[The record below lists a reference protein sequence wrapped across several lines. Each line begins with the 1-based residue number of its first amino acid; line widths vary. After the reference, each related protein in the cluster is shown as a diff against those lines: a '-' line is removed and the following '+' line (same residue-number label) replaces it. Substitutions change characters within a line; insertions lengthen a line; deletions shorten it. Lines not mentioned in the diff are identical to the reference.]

1 MSNTDQDTPTG
12 KPARR
17 NRKGEQRRQKSEQ
30 PQSVEMEQ
38 RLSPEP
44 DRPENPASVQVEEA
58 PVDTMAASPAAAA
71 TNPAAPADAVP
82 TGPVPISLRTIANAY
97 GAYTLKSLEETRSFV
112 ERLTGVR
119 SLDKAMEVQSEF
131 AKQAYANFV
140 AETQKISDLHREL
153 ARQTFRP
160 LEGLVTKAT
169 KARQ

>member
-1 MSNTDQDTPTG
+1 M
-12 KPARR
+12 
-17 NRKGEQRRQKSEQ
+17 
-30 PQSVEMEQ
+30 
-38 RLSPEP
+38 
-44 DRPENPASVQVEEA
+44 
-58 PVDTMAASPAAAA
+58 
-71 TNPAAPADAVP
+71 
-82 TGPVPISLRTIANAY
+82 
-97 GAYTLKSLEETRSFV
+97 
-112 ERLTGVR
+112 R